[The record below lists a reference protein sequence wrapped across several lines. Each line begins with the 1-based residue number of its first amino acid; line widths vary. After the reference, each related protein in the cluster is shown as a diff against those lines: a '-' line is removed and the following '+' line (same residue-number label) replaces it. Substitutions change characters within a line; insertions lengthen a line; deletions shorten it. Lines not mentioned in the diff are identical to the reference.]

1 MYEGGIAKQRWSVS
15 DTAEYGDYISGPRV
29 IGPEVKERMRDVLT
43 DIQDGTFA
51 RRFVADVDA
60 GAPEFLA
67 LRAKGEANPIEAV
80 GRNLRK
86 LFSWIKNADDYQEGN
101 AAR

>member
-1 MYEGGIAKQRWSVS
+1 
-15 DTAEYGDYISGPRV
+15 
-29 IGPEVKERMRDVLT
+29 MRDVLT

-51 RRFVADVDA
+51 RRFVADQDA

-67 LRAKGEANPIEAV
+67 LRAKGEAHPIESV
-80 GRNLRK
+80 GRALRK
-86 LFSWIKNADDYQEGN
+86 LFSWIKSDDDYQEGV